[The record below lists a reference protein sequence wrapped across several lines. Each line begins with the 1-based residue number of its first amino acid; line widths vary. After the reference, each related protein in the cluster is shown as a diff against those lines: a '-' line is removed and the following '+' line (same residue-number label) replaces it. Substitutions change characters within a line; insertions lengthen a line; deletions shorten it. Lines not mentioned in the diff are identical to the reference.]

1 MEGTGVIGKTAVG
14 IGAWTL
20 WGTDVGVRAV
30 GEMVEEF
37 STAALHTRVV
47 ILAGCFVGFTLALSS
62 YLLFQH
68 LSTYNGPSEQRWLIG
83 IIFMVPVY
91 SVASFVSLSW
101 PDISIECNILGSC
114 YEAFAMYSFSRYLI
128 ACLGEGEAAILKLEK
143 LESIGPHQ
151 PLLGHPSD
159 HHLAYHPVPFNWFL
173 EPWQLGRQFFDAVKF
188 GIVQYMILK
197 TTCVWLSLFLEQFD
211 LYGKDEFDWDKG
223 YPYITFVLN
232 FSQVWALYCLVQ
244 FYHATKEELRS
255 INPLAKFLTFKAVV
269 FVTWWQGVIIAFI
282 FSSGLAFRW
291 FSKKAIF
298 RGHVQSGL
306 QDLLICMEMAIAA
319 LVHVFVYPATPYV
332 QEFNIMGI
340 VAKTMVEEDLEG
352 TVARV
357 KESFHDVVF
366 GGGEHVVQ
374 DVKITM
380 SQAVEPLETGITK
393 INETF
398 QETIETWAGG
408 HIETTTKE
416 DTYAVMDGES
426 GTSGTEFVKETKIV
440 EILDSEHQ
448 EGEPAKSH
456 TTNTTEVSYIPES
469 DPTSSASSAISPH
482 EVKVPV
488 KTTFCSLKHES

>member
-232 FSQVWALYCLVQ
+232 FSQ
-244 FYHATKEELRS
+244 
-255 INPLAKFLTFKAVV
+255 
-269 FVTWWQGVIIAFI
+269 GVIIAFI